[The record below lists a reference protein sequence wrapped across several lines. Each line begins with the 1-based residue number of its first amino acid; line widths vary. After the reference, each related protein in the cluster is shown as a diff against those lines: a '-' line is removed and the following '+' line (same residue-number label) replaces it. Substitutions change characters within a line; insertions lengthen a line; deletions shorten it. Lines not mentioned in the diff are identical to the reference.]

1 MTEKEKKKGT
11 YYVKPADFTKEINE
25 FYEASKLVEDFEGDK
40 DTPEYRKLL
49 HREKKAVDK
58 CGLSIYK
65 MTVGLSNHPKFSG
78 YTWKD
83 EMISDAL
90 IKCNRALVGKKF
102 DPNRGFN
109 PFSYFNMI
117 AAREF
122 VHRIKVEKGH
132 FAAVNKFGEEFLRG
146 FAKDCDDPIYIKPT
160 FVSKLGEFYND
171 DMEIFNENAE

>member
-25 FYEASKLVEDFEGDK
+25 FYEASKLVEDFVGDK
-40 DTPEYRKLL
+40 DSLEYKKLL
-49 HREKKAVDK
+49 YREKKAVDK

-146 FAKDCDDPIYIKPT
+146 FAKDCNEPIYIKPA

>member
-1 MTEKEKKKGT
+1 MTEKDKKKGT

-40 DTPEYRKLL
+40 DSPEYRKLL

-146 FAKDCDDPIYIKPT
+146 FAKDSDEPIYIKPT

-171 DMEIFNENAE
+171 ELEIFNENAD

>member
-40 DTPEYRKLL
+40 DSPEYRKLL

-146 FAKDCDDPIYIKPT
+146 FAKDSDEPIYIKPT

-171 DMEIFNENAE
+171 DLEIFNENAE

>member
-25 FYEASKLVEDFEGDK
+25 FYEASKLVEDFDGDK
-40 DTPEYRKLL
+40 ESPEYRKLL
-49 HREKKAVDK
+49 YREKKAVDK

-146 FAKDCDDPIYIKPT
+146 FAKDSDEPIYIKPT

-171 DMEIFNENAE
+171 DLEIFNENAE

>member
-25 FYEASKLVEDFEGDK
+25 FYEVSKLKEDFEGDK
-40 DTPEYRKLL
+40 NSSEYKSLVR
-49 HREKKAVDK
+49 REKKAIDK

-90 IKCNRALVGKKF
+90 IKCNRALIGKKF

-132 FAAVNKFGEEFLRG
+132 FAAVNKYGEEFLRE
-146 FAKDCDDPIYIKPT
+146 FVKDSEEPIYIKPA
-160 FVSKLGEFYND
+160 FVSELGEFYNE
-171 DMEIFNENAE
+171 DMEILNENAE